1 MQSYV
6 QQLSVSPQQGAV
18 HQSLIDLYKKN
29 QRKGG
34 SSARLSL
41 AESED
46 LLLILLK
53 AHSKTVLILDG
64 LDESHQEDRAEFVEI
79 LHRLISQSANLKILI
94 SSRCDDN
101 IKRQLELKPN
111 IGIEAT
117 NNRDDIGKFVGE
129 RLRIMDTRRRT
140 PISEALKKE
149 IIKTL
154 LYKSEGM

>member
-1 MQSYV
+1 
-6 QQLSVSPQQGAV
+6 
-18 HQSLIDLYKKN
+18 
-29 QRKGG
+29 
-34 SSARLSL
+34 LSL
-41 AESED
+41 EESED